1 MVERAV
7 TWDWYSAYLVLLLLS
22 PRGILDQCSIEFRP
36 GHVTPLPSVRI
47 MAYTNGTTTKALN
60 GSGND
65 DSSSADV
72 NYDCLIVGA
81 GPAGA
86 SLACFLTQNG
96 MTGLIVT
103 KEPSN
108 ADTPRAH
115 ITNMAAI
122 DVGRLLTQLQCELNT
137 CT

>member
-1 MVERAV
+1 M
-7 TWDWYSAYLVLLLLS
+7 T
-22 PRGILDQCSIEFRP
+22 
-36 GHVTPLPSVRI
+36 
-47 MAYTNGTTTKALN
+47 YTNDATNSDSIN
-60 GSGND
+60 GSGSD
-65 DSSSADV
+65 VRPMTEV
-72 NYDCLIVGA
+72 NYDCLVVGA

-86 SLACFLTQNG
+86 SLACFLAQNG

-122 DVGRLLTQLQCELNT
+122 DVSLAPPQLPEDLTFQNETDAPTMYSVCEILA
-137 CT
+137 